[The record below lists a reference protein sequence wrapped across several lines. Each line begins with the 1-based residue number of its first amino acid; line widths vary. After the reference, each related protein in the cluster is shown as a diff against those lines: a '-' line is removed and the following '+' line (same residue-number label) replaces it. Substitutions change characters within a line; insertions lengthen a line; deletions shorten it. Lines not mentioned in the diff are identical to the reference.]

1 MKDLTKGRPSVL
13 ILTFAL
19 PIFLANLLQLT
30 YSLADTRIV
39 GTFLG
44 DNALAA
50 VGATGAFVDLLVGLF
65 VGLCS
70 GAGVGLAVLYRSNPS
85 LKQNLFITGLTWAA
99 GAFVGVAMQ
108 VIVAVFA

>member
-39 GTFLG
+39 GTFLEIMPWRQWG
-44 DNALAA
+44 P
-50 VGATGAFVDLLVGLF
+50 
-65 VGLCS
+65 
-70 GAGVGLAVLYRSNPS
+70 RRR
-85 LKQNLFITGLTWAA
+85 
-99 GAFVGVAMQ
+99 
-108 VIVAVFA
+108 